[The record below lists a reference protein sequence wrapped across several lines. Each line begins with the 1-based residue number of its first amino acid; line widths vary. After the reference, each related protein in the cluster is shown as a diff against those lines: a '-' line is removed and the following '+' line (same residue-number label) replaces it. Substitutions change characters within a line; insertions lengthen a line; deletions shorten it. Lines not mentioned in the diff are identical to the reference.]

1 MKKSMGKKILL
12 IRATPNDLDI
22 NGYNVQQVG
31 LGKVFVQMGYDYDF
45 ITFKKDGRKCK
56 EYVFFE
62 EGGHRA
68 KVIEKPRHRFFR
80 WGINFEIAKK
90 EFLNQ
95 YDLIICQEYYQLQSY
110 LCSKASD
117 KVVLYS
123 GPYYNIFMPKWFSP
137 LYDTFIGPKLNKQV
151 NYKFVKSVLA
161 ERFLAEKGYTNLHN
175 IGVGLDTSRFDDEHS
190 IKPETQ
196 ELIDFMKKNRCI
208 LYVGA
213 LSDRKNVPFLLKTY
227 EKVLKDAPDVKFVMI
242 GKSVI
247 NPWKKLI
254 GKKDEDYEKECMSQI
269 PQEVKDGILRIQRI
283 ENPQLKYIY
292 PLAKAFLLPSKL
304 EIFGMVLLEAM
315 YLGTPVVTSYNGGSM
330 TLIDGRETGQVVSAF
345 DAGKWAEAIMKY
357 LNDPDYTA
365 FITRNA
371 SELIRAEYK
380 WPVIAKKFLRISKIE
395 QS

>member
-1 MKKSMGKKILL
+1 MKKKILL
-12 IRATPNDLDI
+12 VRATPNDLDI

-31 LGKVFVQMGYDYDF
+31 LGKVFVKMGYDYDF
-45 ITFKKDGRKCK
+45 ITFKKDGKSCK
-56 EYVFFE
+56 EFVFFE

-80 WGINFEIAKK
+80 WGINMEIAKK

-110 LCSKASD
+110 LCSKASN

-123 GPYYNIFMPKWFSP
+123 GPYYNLFMPKWLSP
-137 LYDTFIGPKLNKQV
+137 IYDRFIGPKLNKQV
-151 NYKFVKSVLA
+151 KCKFVKSVLA
-161 ERFLAEKGYTNLHN
+161 EQFLKGKGYTNLFN
-175 IGVGLDTSRFDDEHS
+175 IGVGLDSSRFDNEKT

-196 ELIDFMKKNRCI
+196 KLVDIMTNNRCI

-213 LSDRKNVPFLLKTY
+213 LSDRKNVPFLLATY
-227 EKVLKDAPDVKFVMI
+227 QKVLEQAPDVKFVMI

-247 NPWKKLI
+247 NPLMKFI
-254 GKKDEDYEKECMSQI
+254 GKKDSDYEKECMANV
-269 PQEVKDGILRIQRI
+269 PKDVRDGIIRIQRL

-330 TLIDGRETGQVVSAF
+330 TLIDGRETGLMVPEF
-345 DAGKWAEAIMKY
+345 DVAKWTDAIMKF
-357 LNDPDYTA
+357 LNDPEYTSRV
-365 FITRNA
+365 TKNA
-371 SELIRAEYK
+371 SELIRDEYN
-380 WPVIAKKFLRISKIE
+380 WPIIAKKFLTISGTE
-395 QS
+395 V